1 MFSNAFRIQFKL
13 VAMAYPTWSGICTCL
28 SSLTLSYWFFCMLE
42 PCWSPFEVESASLFA
57 LCCLLI
63 MRSLPFLLCDTFL
76 PFSSQLRRY
85 LHTGVIWGWQS
96 CFYIEY
102 YENPKMPQFI
112 LSSYLH
118 VFPVTFM
125 SVLQGQKIIDIL
137 FRAFRI
143 VSNHIRNKMLGQ
155 VGIF

>member
-1 MFSNAFRIQFKL
+1 M
-13 VAMAYPTWSGICTCL
+13 
-28 SSLTLSYWFFCMLE
+28 
-42 PCWSPFEVESASLFA
+42 
-57 LCCLLI
+57 
-63 MRSLPFLLCDTFL
+63 
-76 PFSSQLRRY
+76 
-85 LHTGVIWGWQS
+85 
-96 CFYIEY
+96 EY

-143 VSNHIRNKMLGQ
+143 VSNHIGNKMLGQ